1 MANFCEKCGQPLT
14 PDSKFC
20 ARCGNVTGNNAD
32 RQPVQ
37 SPVVQN
43 VSREVPAA
51 KTKKSNGGLKAVI
64 AVLLVIVIAL
74 GGILAYQNFADKPE
88 KEDKKDAE
96 RIEETTDSIK
106 EPDITES
113 DPALNDDENMADA
126 TEPEKQPE
134 SITVGTGGP
143 QGTYYAFSS
152 VVGSVISDES
162 RTFTVISTGGSQAN
176 IEMIEDGAAQ
186 MAIVQNDVANYVC
199 DGVNG
204 FDSPV
209 TSFSAIGTV
218 YTEVCQIVARKD
230 SGITSVAD
238 LRGKTVAVGDVGSG
252 IYYNAQQILAAA
264 GLDIDNDINVVTAS
278 FGDSSER
285 LKDGTIDAAFI
296 VAGTP
301 TPAVL
306 DLETSTDIVLV
317 ELDAQTVA
325 YLTERYGYYTPYT
338 ITGEVYDSISEP
350 VNTVAI
356 KSMFIVSN
364 NLSEETVYE
373 ITKDIWESKDEIAMS
388 HAKGVEMDVYTTLDG
403 IGRVPLHPGAK
414 RYYRE
419 IGIIE

>member
-134 SITVGTGGP
+134 SITVGTGGTT
-143 QGTYYAFSS
+143 GTYYAFSTAVCSLLS
-152 VVGSVISDES
+152 VEDKK
-162 RTFTVISTGGSQAN
+162 FNVISTGGSQAN
-176 IEMIEDGAAQ
+176 IEMIDDGAAQ
-186 MAIVQNDVANYVC
+186 MAIVQNDVANYAC
-199 DGVNG
+199 NGVNG

-238 LRGKTVAVGDVGSG
+238 IKGKTVAVGDVGSG
-252 IYYNAQQILAAA
+252 VYYNATQILAAA
-264 GLDIDNDINVVTAS
+264 GLDIDKDINKVAAS
-278 FGDSSER
+278 FGDSATQ
-285 LKDGTIDAAFI
+285 LKDGSIDAAFI
-296 VAGTP
+296 TAGTP
-301 TPAVL
+301 TTAVT

-325 YLTERYGYYTPYT
+325 YLTENYGYYVPYT
-338 ITGEVYDSISEP
+338 LTNEAYDSISEP

-356 KSMFIVSN
+356 KSMFIASN

-373 ITKDIWESKDEIAMS
+373 ITKDIWESKSEIAAS
-388 HAKGVEMDVYTTLDG
+388 HAKGVEMDVYSTLDG
-403 IGRVPLHPGAK
+403 IGRVPLHPGAE